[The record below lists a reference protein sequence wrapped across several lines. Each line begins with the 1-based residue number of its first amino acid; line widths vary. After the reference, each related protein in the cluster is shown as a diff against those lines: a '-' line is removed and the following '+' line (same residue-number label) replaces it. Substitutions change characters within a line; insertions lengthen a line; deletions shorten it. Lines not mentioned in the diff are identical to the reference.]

1 MRYWPGGYVEDDN
14 GRWGVIIDTGKATI
28 HWFDNDVENVENV
41 ENIDWLHTQ
50 ETACKR
56 LRDLNSNI
64 QQFSKRISV
73 NLKEPSDKA
82 LLDVI
87 YDAAGI
93 ASYVSD
99 MTQTVL
105 NYMVARDRIKRG

>member
-1 MRYWPGGYVEDDN
+1 
-14 GRWGVIIDTGKATI
+14 
-28 HWFDNDVENVENV
+28 
-41 ENIDWLHTQ
+41 
-50 ETACKR
+50 
-56 LRDLNSNI
+56 
-64 QQFSKRISV
+64 V